1 MSGSEDYD
9 QVANFLEDLEDPS
22 LSTLTGVFNRPAD
35 LQATLNAA
43 DETLIPSVTWSFPLN
58 MSLLSP
64 EDRVKNRESAEGGAK

>member
-43 DETLIPSVTWSFPLN
+43 DETLIPSVTWSFP
-58 MSLLSP
+58 ST
-64 EDRVKNRESAEGGAK
+64 